1 MELFSRKAGN
11 KRININGKLI
21 QFKNGVATVED
32 DFGAEILKLGLPDLY
47 EKGKEP
53 AFQTPKEV
61 QLKSDFKDK
70 EEWYQKELARV
81 TNVSEARQ
89 RKINELEAEVRVWKE
104 EYQKEHDLRIKEAS
118 NRSNQ
123 PEPEHVNSQQA
134 KDGVED
140 QKPTENPVKDDEVP
154 SEEEQLRKE
163 LSSMTKKQLL
173 EFGAEAEID
182 MEPVKSEKS
191 VQKIIDFIVE
201 KSKE

>member
-1 MELFSRKAGN
+1 M
-11 KRININGKLI
+11 
-21 QFKNGVATVED
+21 
-32 DFGAEILKLGLPDLY
+32 GLPDLY

-53 AFQTPKEV
+53 EFQTPKEV

-104 EYQKEHDLRIKEAS
+104 EYQKEHDLRIKDAS

-123 PEPEHVNSQQA
+123 PEPEPVNSRQA
-134 KDGVED
+134 KDGVDD

>member
-32 DFGAEILKLGLPDLY
+32 DFGAEVLKLGFPDLY

-104 EYQKEHDLRIKEAS
+104 EYQKEHDLRIKDAS

-123 PEPEHVNSQQA
+123 PEPEPVNSQQA
-134 KDGVED
+134 KDGVDD
-140 QKPTENPVKDDEVP
+140 QKPTENPVKDDEP
-154 SEEEQLRKE
+154 TSEEEQLRKE

-173 EFGAEAEID
+173 EFGVETEID
-182 MEPVKSEKS
+182 MEPMKSEKS